1 MIASA
6 AERDMLARNLL
17 FITTPAIWSTW
28 PFLPLV
34 RRTSGQEELGLL
46 FDAMGT
52 SSRTGYSAT
61 VFRGCLFMLPD
72 TFEEFLNLEKEV
84 FDTADELLEAG
95 WRVD

>member
-1 MIASA
+1 VIASA
-6 AERDMLARNLL
+6 ADRDLLARNLL
-17 FITTPAIWSTW
+17 FVTTPALWPTW

-61 VFRGCLFMLPD
+61 VFRCCLFMLPP
-72 TFEEFLNLEKEV
+72 TFEEFLDLPKEV
-84 FDTADELLEAG
+84 FDSADELLNAG